1 MNTYCKI
8 PQYGLN
14 TSNYD
19 FLEDIPF
26 DPISIEFI
34 PGCEGDCS
42 QLNCYCLTRS
52 GYHQFELHNT
62 FEFIDG
68 RTICSRL
75 YQIEQLPGLGKS
87 TLWMTYKGQI
97 ISNNIKQLN
106 IKFIYSEKG
115 TNNWW
120 AFLKMLWPSQNISTL
135 IMSRNHVSNL
145 LMLIQIMSARTKISD
160 FN

>member
-1 MNTYCKI
+1 MNSTFIFCTLLCKTFINSRAVNTYCKI

-34 PGCEGDCS
+34 PGCQGDCN

-97 ISNNIKQLN
+97 ISKYIKQL
-106 IKFIYSEKG
+106 II
-115 TNNWW
+115 
-120 AFLKMLWPSQNISTL
+120 I
-135 IMSRNHVSNL
+135 ISRNHVSNL
-145 LMLIQIMSARTKISD
+145 KMLIQIMIFHMTARTKISD

>member
-34 PGCEGDCS
+34 PGCHGDCN

-62 FEFIDG
+62 FEFING

-97 ISNNIKQLN
+97 ISKYIKQLN
-106 IKFIYSEKG
+106 I
-115 TNNWW
+115 
-120 AFLKMLWPSQNISTL
+120 
-135 IMSRNHVSNL
+135 IMSRNHYLVQLIRTTNTNL
-145 LMLIQIMSARTKISD
+145 EFSLRIFCLFIFWVFLQGKGL
-160 FN
+160 

>member
-34 PGCEGDCS
+34 PGCQGDCN

-75 YQIEQLPGLGKS
+75 YKIEQLPGLGKS
-87 TLWMTYKGQI
+87 TFWMTYKGQI
-97 ISNNIKQLN
+97 ISKYIKQFN
-106 IKFIYSEKG
+106 I
-115 TNNWW
+115 
-120 AFLKMLWPSQNISTL
+120 
-135 IMSRNHVSNL
+135 IMPRNHYLVQLIEHPILRILNL
-145 LMLIQIMSARTKISD
+145 NLPNLRCCKVFFS
-160 FN
+160 FWYNELC